1 MNKSKLR
8 MITLTALTVAICV
21 IGSFIKVPGFI
32 TTAALDS
39 APAFLSVLF
48 LPPAFSGIVGGLGHL
63 ATSFTSGFPFGPFHI
78 MIAIEMFIMVY
89 IFNVLHRKG
98 YSIIKWVFLVITN
111 AIILPFPFYFI
122 MSPAF
127 YFAALPSLLIATIIN
142 VIIVMIVMPIL
153 SKVFNH
159 KEVMN

>member
-1 MNKSKLR
+1 
-8 MITLTALTVAICV
+8 
-21 IGSFIKVPGFI
+21 
-32 TTAALDS
+32 
-39 APAFLSVLF
+39 
-48 LPPAFSGIVGGLGHL
+48 
-63 ATSFTSGFPFGPFHI
+63 

-127 YFAALPSLLIATIIN
+127 YFTTLPSLLIATIIN
-142 VIIVMIVMPIL
+142 VMVVMIVMPIL